1 MEKIGTIG
9 EPGNI
14 AGTIYKTNKGNYI
27 DAPSNDGRKTT
38 INEKPDG
45 TYDVK
50 ITKDGKVQ
58 YNKTLNENELLKDFA
73 ADVKNLDITL
83 DGTKSASQAQ
93 NKLGKSVANNLY
105 AVA

>member
-9 EPGNI
+9 DAQNI

-27 DAPSNDGRKTT
+27 DAPSVDGRKTT

-50 ITKDGKVQ
+50 ITKDGKTQ
-58 YNKTLNENELLKDFA
+58 YNKTLTENELVKDFA

-83 DGTKSASQAQ
+83 DGTNTAQQAQ
-93 NKLGKSVANNLY
+93 AKQGKNVANNLFT
-105 AVA
+105 VA